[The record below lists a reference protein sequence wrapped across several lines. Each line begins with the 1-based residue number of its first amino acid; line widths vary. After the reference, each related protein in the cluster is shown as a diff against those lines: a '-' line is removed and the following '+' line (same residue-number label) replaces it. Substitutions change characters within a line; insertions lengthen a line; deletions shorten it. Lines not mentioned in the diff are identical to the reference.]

1 MVYISAFT
9 CIKSLIHTHIGV
21 VGGSLIRRF
30 PMSFRI
36 GLVSVR
42 YVWERELSSEYLQYW
57 PLVQFWTPSSVTQCR
72 RERVPLSPV
81 LHDRRRIQNWTILA
95 PWWWLV
101 DWWHLVKNSALDSKC
116 SLCLSTA
123 HAVLI
128 SPNLRVALVKICGS
142 ASGNR
147 EKQQYYFGPLST
159 KCRLQT
165 ADWGLSRKCRLRIN

>member
-36 GLVSVR
+36 GLVSVL

-72 RERVPLSPV
+72 RERVPLSPE
-81 LHDRRRIQNWTILA
+81 LHDRRRGPELDYIGPMMMIGGLVTLSEKSRTGFKMFTLPFHSTCCLNLPQPQSHPGENLWIC
-95 PWWWLV
+95 PW
-101 DWWHLVKNSALDSKC
+101 
-116 SLCLSTA
+116 
-123 HAVLI
+123 
-128 SPNLRVALVKICGS
+128 
-142 ASGNR
+142 
-147 EKQQYYFGPLST
+147 
-159 KCRLQT
+159 
-165 ADWGLSRKCRLRIN
+165 